1 MPTFS
6 PALGGTALL
15 LAGAL
20 VGGPSALV
28 DRSWSAPLG
37 EHVGAGAPAARDPV
51 DTTATA
57 PDTVT
62 ARTYEAGAVL
72 YARTD
77 DVPVRARPAP
87 EAGTVTLVRTT
98 DPLVFLGK
106 SEAGALWVQFP
117 GGQGWIDA
125 RRVTREW
132 E

>member
-1 MPTFS
+1 MPTFL
-6 PALGGTALL
+6 PTLGVAALL

-28 DRSWSAPLG
+28 DRPWSVPLG

-51 DTTATA
+51 DPTATA
-57 PDTVT
+57 PDTVA

-87 EAGTVTLVRTT
+87 EAGTVALVRTT
-98 DPLVFLGK
+98 DPLVFLGR

-117 GGQGWIDA
+117 GGQG
-125 RRVTREW
+125 
-132 E
+132 